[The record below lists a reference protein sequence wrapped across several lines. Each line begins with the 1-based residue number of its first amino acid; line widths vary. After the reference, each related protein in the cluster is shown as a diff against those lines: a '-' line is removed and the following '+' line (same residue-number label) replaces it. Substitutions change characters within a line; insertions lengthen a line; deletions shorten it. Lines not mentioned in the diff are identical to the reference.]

1 MSSPFRGYLIKAVRT
16 GEILSS
22 KFIVYGSFKSTPN
35 QREELKAYRDDNSR
49 NLTRIT
55 ADGENS
61 TFLCKTKKS
70 LHLAEKMALQSYFT
84 RAEET
89 ALDHKQRRI
98 QLEYWNDDSNTYETG
113 YFYRPNMD
121 FTILSITADDIIYDE
136 LELKFVEY

>member
-22 KFIVYGSFKSTPN
+22 KYIVYGTFKSTPN

-49 NLTRIT
+49 NLTRVT
-55 ADGENS
+55 ADGEKS
-61 TFLCKTKKS
+61 TFSCKTKKN
-70 LHLAEKMALQSYFT
+70 LHLQEKMELQSFFT

-89 ALDHKQRRI
+89 ALDHKQRRV
-98 QLEYWNDDSNTYETG
+98 QLEYWNDDSNTYERG

-121 FTILSITADDIIYDE
+121 FTILRITNDDIIYDE